1 MKGDSGRPGAAGD
14 VGDKVSLF
22 LSERLINHSPALLYD
37 IFFFGIITSST
48 YLHLI
53 KIKPEP
59 LLYNQP
65 LFLAPFP
72 EEHASLD
79 VF

>member
-1 MKGDSGRPGAAGD
+1 MKGDSGHPGAAGD
-14 VGDKVSLF
+14 KGDKVSLF
-22 LSERLINHSPALLYD
+22 LSETHLTTHQHCYTR
-37 IFFFGIITSST
+37 FFFCIITSCT

-53 KIKPEP
+53 KIKPEL

-65 LFLAPFP
+65 SFLAPFP
-72 EEHASLD
+72 EERASLD